1 MKAKVEVVSRNNHYK
16 VEYVV
21 AAVEIDDVNP

>member
-1 MKAKVEVVSRNNHYK
+1 MKAKVEIVSRNNHYE

-21 AAVEIDDVNP
+21 AAVEIDGVYP